1 MNKNI
6 FTITLSLI
14 FSFFLSGCQEEVE
27 SGGGDVQGKELTFS
41 SFIQPRATLQSRAIG
56 DEFFNVGG
64 EIDVAITSTNPE
76 VGQRTYQYVYGQD
89 RIFRG
94 NPGYHFT
101 LDDNY
106 ISSLSAVW
114 PTAAIRQQGFRT
126 DQRELEDYK
135 SADWM
140 TASLSIAIDGIM
152 PTDAPVPLNFTRE
165 NVMLDFELV
174 GQNTKGLDIESL
186 LIELQTGGQSLA
198 YWAYCGNP
206 NGHAELILEGGSAIF
221 SPENYL
227 IGRITV
233 SNNDNYTIIF
243 PQTDLVLEA
252 GKRYLVTLT
261 PQGYY
266 MNAYVIIAGFADS
279 EEGIG
284 IPLQVPIANPG
295 GGFTIQNPIQL
306 ITLSYLIRNYEDG
319 SFNWAGRAYTLAD
332 DFTLTQEDADRYI
345 PIPADQ
351 FTGSIRQGG
360 EDVETI
366 PYGDGQELNLF
377 TNENDNEDETI

>member
-1 MNKNI
+1 MIKNI
-6 FTITLSLI
+6 PIIVLFLFPLLI
-14 FSFFLSGCQEEVE
+14 SSCQGDEELDRSKGV
-27 SGGGDVQGKELTFS
+27 GRELTFS
-41 SFIQPRATLQSRAIG
+41 PQVKARSTIQSRAIG
-56 DEFFNVGG
+56 DEFFTVGG
-64 EIDVAITSTNPE
+64 EIDVTLSSTNPG
-76 VGQRTYQYVYGQD
+76 VTNRTYAYVYGED

-106 ISSLSAVW
+106 ITNLTAVW
-114 PTAAIRQQGFRT
+114 PKESIRQQGFRT

-140 TASLSIAIDGIM
+140 TASLSIALDGIM

-174 GQNTKGLDIESL
+174 GQNTKGLDIETL
-186 LIELQTGGQSLA
+186 LIELQTSGQSLA
-198 YWAYCGNP
+198 YWAWCGNP
-206 NGHAELILEGGSAIF
+206 NGHAELILEAGTAIF

-266 MNAYVIIAGFADS
+266 MNAYVFIEGFADS

-284 IPLQVPIANPG
+284 IPLQVPLSNPS

-319 SFNWAGRAYTLAD
+319 SFNWAGRNYTIGDNFILTED
-332 DFTLTQEDADRYI
+332 DAARYI
-345 PIPADQ
+345 PIPADV
-351 FTGSIRQGG
+351 FTGTITQGG
-360 EDVETI
+360 REITSI
-366 PYGDGQELNLF
+366 PYGDAQELNLF
-377 TNENDNEDETI
+377 TNENGE

>member
-1 MNKNI
+1 MKKNI
-6 FTITLSLI
+6 YITLLLALP
-14 FSFFLSGCQEEVE
+14 FLFPSCQQDEELNKAKTK
-27 SGGGDVQGKELTFS
+27 GELTFTPFVES
-41 SFIQPRATLQSRAIG
+41 RRTIESRAIG
-56 DEFFNVGG
+56 DDFFVVGG
-64 EIDVAITSTNPE
+64 AIDVTLTSTNATI
-76 VGQRTYQYVYGQD
+76 GTQSYQYVYDQD

-106 ISSLSAVW
+106 IIDLSAKW
-114 PTAAIRQQGFRT
+114 PIASIRQQGIET
-126 DQRELEDYK
+126 DQRELDDYK

-140 TASLSIAIDGIM
+140 TAALAETIAGVM
-152 PTDAPVPLNFTRE
+152 PTVAPVPLTFIRE

-186 LIELQTGGQSLA
+186 LIELQSGGQSTA

-206 NGHAELILEGGSAIF
+206 NGHAELILGPGTSIF

-266 MNAYVIIAGFADS
+266 MNAYVLIGGWQEG

-284 IPLQVPIANPG
+284 IPLNG
-295 GGFTIQNPIQL
+295 TTIQNPIQL

-319 SFNWAGRAYTLAD
+319 SNWGGKTYTLAD
-332 DFTLTQEDADRYI
+332 GFVMTEEYANQYI
-345 PIPADQ
+345 PIPTSL
-351 FTGSIRQGG
+351 FSGSIMQNG
-360 EDVETI
+360 EAIETI
-366 PYGDGQELNLF
+366 PYGDDQVLNLF
-377 TNENDNEDETI
+377 TNDN